1 MENKEKREIA
11 PELMEEFD
19 EFMEDYENND
29 VQLKSNWQLA
39 KEQQYAKL
47 DVTEKQLNIIIA
59 LATAA
64 LVVVFI
70 IIGLDARNI
79 I

>member
-1 MENKEKREIA
+1 MEDKEKKEIDRELID
-11 PELMEEFD
+11 EYD
-19 EFMEDYENND
+19 EFEEDFENND

-39 KEQQYAKL
+39 KEQQNAKL
-47 DVTEKQLNIIIA
+47 NVTVKQLDIIIA

-70 IIGLDARNI
+70 IIGLDARGVF
-79 I
+79 